1 MDFSVDFVQFFFGA
15 ASVMAIIGCVNLVK
29 KIKDIGDW
37 NALLAVIFGIG
48 IQIWVAFTIGS
59 PTIREIS
66 MAIGNGLIYGL
77 MAVGLYDLTNPKT
90 ATDK

>member
-1 MDFSVDFVQFFFGA
+1 MDVSIDFAKFFFGA
-15 ASVMAIIGCVNLVK
+15 ASIMAIIGLVNLVK

-48 IQIWVAFTIGS
+48 IQIWVMFTIGS

-77 MAVGLYDLTNPKT
+77 MAAGLYDLTNK
-90 ATDK
+90 